1 MRETNLKF
9 VSVKQY
15 EHSIWKAD
23 GKQILHSTHSSDVCH
38 CVAWTWPCEHL
49 GQWVKE
55 AWTPSIGSNLFVWLL
70 IYELTVSDL
79 TTLKEVRLSDSL
91 TGTFM
96 NDSIITSV
104 ILHTNSLCI
113 WRWVVLPSILFWATW
128 IRVIVEPLS
137 PLMMRCVPHESAVG
151 HLRLLRLQ
159 YRHCP
164 LIGLSVREHRLV
176 VFNYAAIG
184 RYLPFLRE

>member
-55 AWTPSIGSNLFVWLL
+55 AWTTSICSNLFVWLL

-91 TGTFM
+91 
-96 NDSIITSV
+96 
-104 ILHTNSLCI
+104 I

-164 LIGLSVREHRLV
+164 LVGLSVREHRLV